1 MKKADGYTTEL
12 TITPCYQPGSAWV
25 EEYDWHVPTT
35 VLEEPDRSIVDTVSA
50 NGRRLVAEDKIRTA
64 YQQAAFYQGDNEV
77 LKKARSNWRVMDKFL
92 KEKNPKA
99 SLVLQGLSEKDLRD
113 VTLDVLHDAC
123 LLSDEALRSG
133 GVRVSTEH
141 LRPFVG
147 YLQKRLPKMTAQ
159 QWIAWVEQHIQVDN
173 ANNPKQLFVSVVGV
187 YNRRKCDARS
197 RELFTVAGARA
208 LGMRAMLDPL
218 GKAMV
223 ADGDTWL
230 RLADQQSAEPQG
242 AQGVLKLDVPAQVMY
257 YHGYT
262 ISQLV
267 DGRPMPLDYADD
279 DPTVTEKFRKGLNL
293 PAGDY
298 LLTTGTRLKG
308 GDVLTHSVMFS
319 LKAGQTTE
327 VPVYFRTSSR
337 SVKSDLQLDDSEKN
351 ASATSVQSAQ

>member
-1 MKKADGYTTEL
+1 M
-12 TITPCYQPGSAWV
+12 
-25 EEYDWHVPTT
+25 
-35 VLEEPDRSIVDTVSA
+35 
-50 NGRRLVAEDKIRTA
+50 
-64 YQQAAFYQGDNEV
+64 
-77 LKKARSNWRVMDKFL
+77 
-92 KEKNPKA
+92 
-99 SLVLQGLSEKDLRD
+99 
-113 VTLDVLHDAC
+113 
-123 LLSDEALRSG
+123 
-133 GVRVSTEH
+133 
-141 LRPFVG
+141 
-147 YLQKRLPKMTAQ
+147 
-159 QWIAWVEQHIQVDN
+159 
-173 ANNPKQLFVSVVGV
+173 
-187 YNRRKCDARS
+187 
-197 RELFTVAGARA
+197 
-208 LGMRAMLDPL
+208 
-218 GKAMV
+218 
-223 ADGDTWL
+223 
-230 RLADQQSAEPQG
+230 
-242 AQGVLKLDVPAQVMY
+242 LKLDVPAQVMY